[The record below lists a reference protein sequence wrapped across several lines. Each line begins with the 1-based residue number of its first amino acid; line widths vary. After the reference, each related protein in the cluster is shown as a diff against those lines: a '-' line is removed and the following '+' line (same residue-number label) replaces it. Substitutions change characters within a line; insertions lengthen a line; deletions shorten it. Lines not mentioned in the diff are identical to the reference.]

1 MATGNSSENASIAQR
16 IVRTAA
22 KAWGVRINAAIGAAV
37 AGVIVFAPTQ
47 ASASQASLAALAT
60 VGATLTPVQAAASFY
75 IQQSDR
81 IGGDVGHIDVPTMS
95 MTGSSLSQALD
106 LALSDRGITVVVRS
120 PLAQDAAQKTA
131 RGVKGSLEQVL
142 NQLSQSLNFFWVA
155 ADGVV
160 TIDGTRSFSLV
171 IPAAFAADRS
181 AVEKTLSAAGATDV
195 TPVPLDNI
203 VTFRASPSVLLGIQ
217 QTLNASAARRS
228 LAPVAIAFGPRPH
241 VEAQA
246 KVAEQAQA
254 LAQSYAPKTMQDQSG
269 AMAPVPA
276 AHVAV
281 APMPMIA
288 APIVSPSLPQAAPV
302 VPTTQIA
309 TVAAAAPAA
318 QRQPIVSQAPAMAG
332 AMTPTPRVESMAA
345 AGAQAAPKFW
355 GINVADRTV
364 EGVLRRW
371 ARESGWELR
380 YEFDRIPVLRPASV
394 IAADFLGAVKEVQL
408 QLVEAGYD
416 MDLAAIGSTLR
427 VSPGGNK

>member
-22 KAWGVRINAAIGAAV
+22 RSWGVPINAAIGAAV
-37 AGVIVFAPTQ
+37 AGVIAFGPMH
-47 ASASQASLAALAT
+47 ASASQASLAALSS

-120 PLAQDAAQKTA
+120 PLAQDAAQQTA

-241 VEAQA
+241 VEVQPP
-246 KVAEQAQA
+246 VQAQA
-254 LAQSYAPKTMQDQSG
+254 QAQVLAQAQAQKLTQDQIG

-276 AHVAV
+276 ANVAV
-281 APMPMIA
+281 APMPVIA

-302 VPTTQIA
+302 GPA
-309 TVAAAAPAA
+309 T
-318 QRQPIVSQAPAMAG
+318 QRQPIVNQAPATAA
-332 AMTPTPRVESMAA
+332 AMTPTPRVDSVAP

-371 ARESGWELR
+371 ARENGWDLR